1 MTRVTIIYEGIDQGF
16 GYVVDPGATEW
27 VEGQEYHIVDNFN
40 FDDPKYICGQA
51 TDVRREDN
59 NEITCEVPEE
69 VIIRMPKNPYHKD
82 PDKEETALVSFAAYT
97 NGVVAEPP
105 LGKNNDEKENGPRRV
120 TKCVLRAVG
129 RIPISG
135 ANPGASIKS

>member
-16 GYVVDPGATEW
+16 GYIVENGATEW
-27 VEGQEYHIVDNFN
+27 NEGEEYPIVENFN
-40 FDDPKYICGQA
+40 FNDPSYVLGKA

-59 NEITCEVPEE
+59 GEITCEVPEE

-82 PDKEETALVSFAAYT
+82 PDNEETALVSFAAYT
-97 NGVVAEPP
+97 NGVVAKPP
-105 LGKNNDEKENGPRRV
+105 LGKNNDEKETGPRRI
-120 TKCVLRAVG
+120 TTCVLRAVG
-129 RIPISG
+129 RIPHTA